1 MRESPHVVT
10 GASLRHTAKGHSSPR
25 DAQPDVILVAWVD
38 LVHLRDSHARNAE
51 YLREEGYTHVLL
63 NGWSLESVM
72 GEEELPLPLED
83 VERLRELVE
92 HQIQP
97 AATIDQCYESE
108 LRD

>member
-1 MRESPHVVT
+1 MLDSWAH
-10 GASLRHTAKGHSSPR
+10 
-25 DAQPDVILVAWVD
+25 
-38 LVHLRDSHARNAE
+38 LVHLHDSEAWIAAR
-51 YLREEGYTHVLL
+51 LREEGCTHVLL